1 MAIRLSTGLRNG
13 MLDDTGMK
21 EAMADGIIEIYSGAQ
36 PANADAAV
44 QGTKLME
51 ITVDAGSF
59 TPGTATNGLEFGDPA
74 NGTVAKAAAET
85 WRGVGLA
92 DGVAGWFRMKG
103 NATDTGGISTTLP
116 RIDGTIAKTGGDMSI
131 SNVNIVTGQPNTVDV
146 FQFTLP
152 SGA

>member
-1 MAIRLSTGLRNG
+1 MSIRLSTGLRNA
-13 MLDDTGMK
+13 MLNDSGIKDT
-21 EAMADGIIEIYSGAQ
+21 MADGIIEIYSGAQ

-51 ITVDAGSF
+51 ITVDAGAF
-59 TPGTATNGLEFGDPA
+59 TPGTATNGLEFGAPS
-74 NGTVAKAAAET
+74 NGTVAKASGET

-103 NATDTGGISTTLP
+103 NASDAGGLSTTLP
-116 RIDGTIAKTGGDMSI
+116 RIDGSIAKTGGDMSI

>member
-1 MAIRLSTGLRNG
+1 MSIRLSTGLRNA
-13 MLDDTGMK
+13 MLNDSGLK
-21 EAMADGIIEIYSGAQ
+21 ETMADGIIEIYSGAQ
-36 PANADAAV
+36 PADADSPV

-51 ITVDAGSF
+51 ITVDAGAF
-59 TPGTATNGLEFGDPA
+59 TAGNAANGLEFGAPSS
-74 NGTVAKAAAET
+74 GTVAKAAAET

-103 NATDTGGISTTLP
+103 NASDAGGSSTTLP
-116 RIDGTIAKTGGDMSI
+116 RIDGSIAKTGGDMSI